1 MSYFLPQAPA
11 GSVVEAADK
20 VGKYAS
26 LLISGAKRL
35 PLPPLGPKTGQ
46 TLFLRRNFFKV
57 YDAALGR

>member
-1 MSYFLPQAPA
+1 
-11 GSVVEAADK
+11 VVEAADK

-46 TLFLRRNFFKV
+46 TLFFRRNLFFKV
-57 YDAALGR
+57 YDVALGK